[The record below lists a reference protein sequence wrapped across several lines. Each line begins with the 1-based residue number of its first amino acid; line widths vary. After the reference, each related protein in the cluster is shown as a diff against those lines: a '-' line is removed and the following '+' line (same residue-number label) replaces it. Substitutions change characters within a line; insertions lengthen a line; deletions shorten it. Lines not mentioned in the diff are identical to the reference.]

1 VRLHD
6 PDDHPIVAAPL
17 AGWTDSPYR
26 KIMKRCGA
34 NHIYV
39 PFVSA
44 HALTIK
50 SKNRN
55 PYLNEIASDLCHV
68 QIFGNDPTRCGLAA
82 KMCQDTG
89 ALSIDFN
96 CGCSVKK
103 VHKGG
108 GGSLLLKDLDLLA
121 RNLDAIVKAVTIPV
135 SLKTRIGFQ
144 KMDYISGLTA
154 LRTAVDLGCS
164 WVTLHG
170 RTAKQGFTGVADW
183 DPIRELAYELPIPL
197 IGNGDVALPADASR
211 MIADTG
217 CAGVMIGRAL
227 MGDPWIVADTEN
239 YLANGEARPH
249 RSRRE
254 IVDTML
260 AHQAEL
266 LAYYGTPRG
275 VLEFRKHMVRYL
287 RGFAQVS
294 SLRRALVVT
303 NDAAE
308 VRRILNEFGEGHPPA
323 DIE

>member
-1 VRLHD
+1 VRLLD
-6 PDDHPIVAAPL
+6 PDDHPVVAAPL

-26 KIMKRCGA
+26 KILKRCGA
-34 NHIYV
+34 KHIYV

-44 HALTIK
+44 HALTTG
-50 SKNRN
+50 SKNRD
-55 PYLNEIASDLCHV
+55 PYLDEIESDHCHV
-68 QIFGNDPTRCGLAA
+68 QIFGNDPARCAAAA
-82 KMCQDTG
+82 KMCQDSG

-108 GGSLLLKDLDLLA
+108 GGSALLKDLDLLA

-144 KMDYISGLTA
+144 KADFVSGLQA
-154 LRTAVDLGCS
+154 LRTAVELGCS

-183 DPIRELAYELPIPL
+183 DPIRELAYELPIPV
-197 IGNGDVALPADASR
+197 IGNGDVALPSDAAR

-227 MGDPWIVADTEN
+227 MGDPWIIADTEN
-239 YLANGEARPH
+239 FLAHGPPRPH

-260 AHQAEL
+260 DHQAEV
-266 LAYYGTPRG
+266 LAYYGTPKG

-287 RGFAQVS
+287 RGFAQAS
-294 SLRRALVVT
+294 SLRRVLVVV
-303 NDAAE
+303 NDATE
-308 VRRILNEFGEGHPPA
+308 VCRILVEFGEGRPP
-323 DIE
+323 DGIE